1 MEFEQA
7 PSGRLYGIAVKS
19 MGSGIK
25 CQFYHL
31 RVGDLG
37 QVPSLLCTS
46 VSTAAEQDNY
56 SSYHIDLLCGLNVL
70 IHVEHLAQCLA
81 CGPALVMSA
90 MV

>member
-1 MEFEQA
+1 M
-7 PSGRLYGIAVKS
+7 VKS
-19 MGSGIK
+19 AGSGIK

-31 RVGDLG
+31 LVCDLG

-46 VSTAAEQDNY
+46 VSTAVKQDNF
-56 SSYHIDLLCGLNVL
+56 SSYHTDLPLGLNVL

-81 CGPALVMSA
+81 QGLPALCMSA